1 METIGEKR
9 WNSWSKRNL
18 GLERRDKLSAEI
30 EATFLP
36 TATRPRSFPP
46 SFHPP
51 LTLLPSRNL
60 VETAADSS
68 VRPLVSSFADVT
80 GSLAGGRG
88 LIREQEGPPF
98 IRLRVGKIFLE
109 YRKRR
114 KAERDGRRKTASSR
128 EYQLFRKLVRKLCSL
143 KRVNK
148 IPILL
153 AMQRQLQSV
162 SKTFPS
168 FLRNDAMRSKR
179 DSSVARRGRPRIE
192 KNDKLRCVRFVSSS
206 LIVPPFSSSARIL

>member
-1 METIGEKR
+1 M
-9 WNSWSKRNL
+9 
-18 GLERRDKLSAEI
+18 ERRDKLSAEI

-88 LIREQEGPPF
+88 LIREQEGPAF

-109 YRKRR
+109 YWKRR

-128 EYQLFRKLVRKLCSL
+128 EYQLFRKLCSL

-192 KNDKLRCVRFVSSS
+192 KTDKLRCVRFVSSS
-206 LIVPPFSSSARIL
+206 LIVPSLSPLGYYNIKEKIIVSGVTAIR

>member
-88 LIREQEGPPF
+88 LIREQEGPAF

-128 EYQLFRKLVRKLCSL
+128 EYQLFRKLCSL

-192 KNDKLRCVRFVSSS
+192 KTDKLRCVRFVSSS
-206 LIVPPFSSSARIL
+206 LIVPPFPSSARIL

>member
-36 TATRPRSFPP
+36 TATRPRSFP
-46 SFHPP
+46 PP

-128 EYQLFRKLVRKLCSL
+128 EYQLFRKLCSL

-192 KNDKLRCVRFVSSS
+192 KTDKLRCVRFVSSS
-206 LIVPPFSSSARIL
+206 LIVPPFPSSARIL

>member
-36 TATRPRSFPP
+36 TATRPRSFP
-46 SFHPP
+46 PP

-128 EYQLFRKLVRKLCSL
+128 EYQLFRKLCSL

-192 KNDKLRCVRFVSSS
+192 KTDKLRCVRFVSSS
-206 LIVPPFSSSARIL
+206 LIVSPFPPSARIL

>member
-18 GLERRDKLSAEI
+18 GLETRFLYDKLSAESAEI
-30 EATFLP
+30 EVPYLRG

-46 SFHPP
+46 SFLPP

-80 GSLAGGRG
+80 GSLSDDARFDSRAGGG
-88 LIREQEGPPF
+88 EGGSSF

-109 YRKRR
+109 YRKRGKRRGMR
-114 KAERDGRRKTASSR
+114 KAKNR
-128 EYQLFRKLVRKLCSL
+128 LFA
-143 KRVNK
+143 RV
-148 IPILL
+148 LTL
-153 AMQRQLQSV
+153 S
-162 SKTFPS
+162 
-168 FLRNDAMRSKR
+168 
-179 DSSVARRGRPRIE
+179 
-192 KNDKLRCVRFVSSS
+192 
-206 LIVPPFSSSARIL
+206 

>member
-36 TATRPRSFPP
+36 TATRPRSFP
-46 SFHPP
+46 PP

-128 EYQLFRKLVRKLCSL
+128 EYQLFRKLCSL

-206 LIVPPFSSSARIL
+206 LIVPPFPSSARIL

>member
-128 EYQLFRKLVRKLCSL
+128 EYQLFRKLCSL

-206 LIVPPFSSSARIL
+206 LIVPPFPSSARIL

>member
-46 SFHPP
+46 P
-51 LTLLPSRNL
+51 LTLLPSCNL

-80 GSLAGGRG
+80 GSLARFDSRAGGASVYSAQGWKNISRVSETEESG
-88 LIREQEGPPF
+88 EGWKAKN
-98 IRLRVGKIFLE
+98 RLFARVPTL
-109 YRKRR
+109 
-114 KAERDGRRKTASSR
+114 S
-128 EYQLFRKLVRKLCSL
+128 
-143 KRVNK
+143 
-148 IPILL
+148 
-153 AMQRQLQSV
+153 
-162 SKTFPS
+162 
-168 FLRNDAMRSKR
+168 
-179 DSSVARRGRPRIE
+179 
-192 KNDKLRCVRFVSSS
+192 
-206 LIVPPFSSSARIL
+206 